1 VATVLTVERVCRVG
15 LILTLC
21 GLSLLAIGC
30 GSGAA
35 GSTPASSP
43 TAAPTAVVTEGADTD
58 ASSMAHQTEVPDTVR
73 SSSIATLRLVPAA
86 DGRSLEVRVDD
97 VRNLYAVDLELL
109 FDAARVQ
116 VADADPATDGVQI
129 RPGQSPR
136 PDFVAINQAD
146 NKRGVIRYVATQLGD
161 DEGAFSGGGLV
172 ATINWQS
179 PAGADV
185 TVSVSGVTL
194 VSSDAQPIDA
204 VVKR

>member
-1 VATVLTVERVCRVG
+1 
-15 LILTLC
+15 
-21 GLSLLAIGC
+21 
-30 GSGAA
+30 
-35 GSTPASSP
+35 
-43 TAAPTAVVTEGADTD
+43 
-58 ASSMAHQTEVPDTVR
+58 MAHQTEAPDTVR
-73 SSSIATLRLVPAA
+73 SSTIATVQLVPAA
-86 DGRSLEVRVDD
+86 DGRSLAVRVDD

-116 VADADPATDGVQI
+116 VADADPDTEGVQI
-129 RPGQSPR
+129 RAGQSPR

-179 PAGADV
+179 PAAADV
-185 TVSVSGVTL
+185 TVSVSAVTL
-194 VSSDAQPIDA
+194 VSSDARPIDA